1 MTFKKYLTI
10 HGHFYQPPRENPWLE
25 EIEIQD
31 SARPFHDWNER
42 VSNECYEPNT
52 VSRIVD
58 ESNKILDIVNNYQNM
73 SFNIGP
79 TLLSWMEKYAPC
91 SYRRIITADKNSIEL
106 YGGHGCAIAQVYNHI
121 IMPLANTNDK
131 YTQAIWGIRDFQK
144 RFGRAPEGI
153 WLAETAV
160 DAETLEVLID
170 LGIRYTIL
178 SPFQAQCVRKLNPS
192 ESPESQ
198 ENPNAEWHDVSW
210 GSIDPSQPY
219 RYFVEGSNGKK
230 YIDLF
235 FYDGAISK
243 SVAFD
248 FLLTDGEKFARR
260 LLDGYTESRQR
271 TQLINIATDGES
283 YGHHTKF
290 GDMAL
295 SYVLGVK
302 AKDLGFE
309 ITNYGQYLEM
319 YPPEYQADIKPTSS
333 WSCSHGV
340 DRWKDDCG
348 CSTGAAPGWNQKW
361 RKPLRDALDYLR
373 DELIKLCS
381 AEGAKYYTDFWDAR
395 NKYID
400 VILDRS
406 EKSVNKFLKENCI
419 EGFKTKDRT
428 KALKLM
434 EIQRFCMLM
443 YTSCGWFFAEISG
456 IETVQIMKYAARA
469 IQLAGCFSKT
479 NYEEKFLNILSK
491 AKSNI
496 PEYGTGKDIY
506 EKFVKPS
513 VVNIEQIVCHW
524 AISSLYTDLS
534 ELDEIYCYKIKNLSY
549 ETVKNG
555 HADLAF
561 GKIEVTS
568 KITYEKWIMGF
579 AMLQTPDSEFY
590 CSVKECD
597 AKEDFSKAR
606 KYLTK
611 AFMSN
616 VLLETLKGFE
626 EHYSANF
633 YSLKDVLI
641 DKRKTILDNVLKTRL
656 TRVANTYEELYE
668 ELKLPVAH
676 LAGLGM
682 DIPDA
687 FRVSAKFCLVKN
699 LQELLIHIED
709 FRNEEF
715 LAEIKK
721 VKEGADK
728 FFVNLNKSNCGVTLA
743 KKLQSLID
751 ELSQTMDLKVAD
763 KIFAI
768 FDVIDIL
775 QLNVEIKVA
784 QNIYFEKIY
793 SKINILVE
801 HLEKSKAK
809 NKDRQIALTLLEVGK
824 KLNINTDFYRPHI
837 DKASLPIRNG

>member
-42 VSNECYEPNT
+42 VSYECYEPNS

-58 ESNKILDIVNNYQNM
+58 DGNRILDIVNNYQKM

-91 SYRRIITADKNSIEL
+91 SYRRIIAADKNSIEL

-131 YTQAIWGIRDFQK
+131 YTQTIWGIRDFQK
-144 RFGRAPEGI
+144 RFNRMPEGI

-170 LGIRYTIL
+170 LGIKYTIL
-178 SPFQAQCVRKLNPS
+178 SPYQAQCVRKMTATK
-192 ESPESQ
+192 
-198 ENPNAEWHDVSW
+198 ENNNEWHDVSW

-219 RYFVEGSNGKK
+219 RYYIEGSDNKK
-230 YIDLF
+230 FIDLF

-248 FLLTDGEKFARR
+248 FLLTDGKKFAHR
-260 LLDGYTESRQR
+260 LLDGYSEGRQR
-271 TQLINIATDGES
+271 PQLVNIATDGES

-295 SYVLGVK
+295 SYVLGVE
-302 AKDLGFE
+302 AKELGFE
-309 ITNYGQYLEM
+309 ITNYGQFLEM
-319 YPPEYQADIKPTSS
+319 YPPEYEVDIKPTSS

-340 DRWKDDCG
+340 GRWKDDCG

-381 AEGAKYYTDFWDAR
+381 AEGAKYYKDFWNAR

-400 VILDRS
+400 VILDRD
-406 EKSVNKFLKENCI
+406 ENNVNKFLKENCVDDFD
-419 EGFKTKDRT
+419 FKNRT
-428 KALKLM
+428 EALKLM

-469 IQLAGCFSKT
+469 MQLASTFSQVD
-479 NYEEKFLNILSK
+479 YEERFLNILSK

-513 VVNIEQIVCHW
+513 IISIEKIVCHW
-524 AISSLYTDLS
+524 AISSLSTELS
-534 ELDEIYCYKIKNLSY
+534 ELEEIYCYRIKKINH
-549 ETVKNG
+549 EIVKNG
-555 HADLAF
+555 HAELVF
-561 GKIEVTS
+561 GRIEIIS
-568 KITYEKWIMGF
+568 EITYEKWDMGF
-579 AMLQTPDSEFY
+579 VMLKTPDSEFY
-590 CSVKECD
+590 CTVKECTPD
-597 AKEDFSKAR
+597 VD
-606 KYLTK
+606 LTEGRELIINTFK
-611 AFMSN
+611 SN

-626 EHYSANF
+626 THYSAKF
-633 YSLKDVLI
+633 YTLKDVLI
-641 DKRKTILDNVLKTRL
+641 DKRKLILDNVLKSRL
-656 TRVANTYEELYE
+656 TKVANTYEELYE
-668 ELKLPVAH
+668 ELKIPVEH
-676 LAGLGM
+676 LANLGM

-687 FRVSAKFCLVKN
+687 FRVSAKFCLVKR
-699 LQELLIHIED
+699 LEELLINTDD
-709 FRNEEF
+709 FRSETF
-715 LAEIKK
+715 LDEIKK
-721 VKEGADK
+721 IKTGSQK
-728 FFVNLNKSNCGVTLA
+728 FFINLNKSNARIIIA

-751 ELSQTMDLKVAD
+751 TLSQTMDFTVAD
-763 KIFAI
+763 RIFSI
-768 FDVIDIL
+768 FELVEIL
-775 QLNVEIKVA
+775 DLKVEIKVA

-793 SKINILVE
+793 SKINVLIE
-801 HLEKSKAK
+801 HLETSNTKDE
-809 NKDRQIALTLLEVGK
+809 DRQIALMLLEVGK
-824 KLNINTDFYRPHI
+824 KLNINTDFYRPHV
-837 DKASLPIRNG
+837 DKASLPIRNA

>member
-42 VSNECYEPNT
+42 VSNECYEPNS

-58 ESNKILDIVNNYQNM
+58 DKNKILDIVNNYQKM

-91 SYRRIITADKNSIEL
+91 SYRRIIAADKNSVEL
-106 YGGHGCAIAQVYNHI
+106 YNGHGSAIAQVYNHI
-121 IMPLANTNDK
+121 IMPLANKNDK

-144 RFGRAPEGI
+144 RFGRMPEGI

-160 DAETLEVLID
+160 DTETLEVLID
-170 LGIRYTIL
+170 LGIKYTIL
-178 SPFQAQCVRKLNPS
+178 SPYQAQCVRKMD
-192 ESPESQ
+192 EK
-198 ENPNAEWHDVSW
+198 EWHDVSW
-210 GSIDPSQPY
+210 GSIDPSQAY
-219 RYFVEGSNGKK
+219 RYYVEGTDNKK
-230 YIDLF
+230 FINLF

-260 LLDGYTESRQR
+260 LLDGYSEERQR
-271 TQLINIATDGES
+271 HQLVNIATDGES

-302 AKDLGFE
+302 AKVLGFE
-309 ITNYGQYLEM
+309 ITNYGEFLEM
-319 YPPEYQADIKPTSS
+319 YPPEYEVDIKPASA

-340 DRWKDDCG
+340 ERWNDDCG
-348 CSTGAAPGWNQKW
+348 CSTGALPGWNQKW
-361 RKPLRDALDYLR
+361 RKPLREAFDYLR
-373 DELIKLCS
+373 DEFIKLCS
-381 AEGAKYYTDFWDAR
+381 AEGAKYYKDFWAAR

-400 VILDRS
+400 VILDRD
-406 EKSVNKFLKENCI
+406 EKTVNKFLKENCLDNFNQ
-419 EGFKTKDRT
+419 ENKTN
-428 KALKLM
+428 ALKLM

-443 YTSCGWFFAEISG
+443 YTSCGWFFADISG

-469 IQLAGCFSKT
+469 IQLAKAFSDT
-479 NYEEKFLNILSK
+479 DYETKFLEILSK

-496 PEYGTGKDIY
+496 AECGTGKDIY
-506 EKFVKPS
+506 EKFVQPS
-513 VVNIEQIVCHW
+513 VIAIEQIVCHW

-534 ELDEIYCYKIKNLSY
+534 ELEEIYCYRIKKISY

-555 HADLAF
+555 HAEMVL
-561 GKIEVTS
+561 GRIEVTS
-568 KITYEKWIMGF
+568 EITYEKWDMGF
-579 AMLQTPDSEFY
+579 AMLKTPDSEFY
-590 CSVKECD
+590 CSTKECSPD
-597 AKEDFSKAR
+597 DDLSAGREV
-606 KYLTK
+606 LIK

-626 EHYSANF
+626 EHYSAKF

-641 DKRKTILDNVLKTRL
+641 DKRKLILDSVLKSRL
-656 TRVANTYEELYE
+656 TKVANIYDELYE
-668 ELKLPVAH
+668 ELKVPVEH
-676 LAGLGM
+676 LANLGM

-687 FRVSAKFCLVKN
+687 FRVSAKFCLIKQ
-699 LQELLIHIED
+699 LEELLRTVD
-709 FRNEEF
+709 NFRDEKF
-715 LAEIKK
+715 LAEIKEIK
-721 VKEGADK
+721 TNTEK
-728 FFVNLNKSNCGVTLA
+728 FFININKSNSGVIIA

-751 ELSQTMDLKVAD
+751 ELSQTMDFDVAD

-768 FDVIDIL
+768 FELIDIL
-775 QLNVEIKVA
+775 NLNVEIKVA

-793 SKINILVE
+793 SKINILIE
-801 HLEKSKAK
+801 HLENSNTKD
-809 NKDRQIALTLLEVGK
+809 KDRQIALILLEVGK

-837 DKASLPIRNG
+837 DKAALPI

>member
-42 VSNECYEPNT
+42 VSSECYEPNS

-58 ESNKILDIVNNYQNM
+58 DKNRILDIVNNYQNM

-91 SYRRIITADKNSIEL
+91 SYRRIINADKNSIEL

-144 RFGRAPEGI
+144 RFGRMPEGI

-160 DAETLEVLID
+160 DAQTLEVLID

-178 SPFQAQCVRKLNPS
+178 SPFQAQCVRKMDS
-192 ESPESQ
+192 
-198 ENPNAEWHDVSW
+198 ENPNDWHDVSW

-219 RYFVEGSNGKK
+219 RYYVEGSDKK
-230 YIDLF
+230 KFIDLF

-260 LLDGYTESRQR
+260 LLDGYSESRQR
-271 TQLINIATDGES
+271 TQLVNIATDGES

-319 YPPEYQADIKPTSS
+319 YPPEYEVDIKPVSS

-340 DRWKDDCG
+340 ERWKDDCG
-348 CSTGAAPGWNQKW
+348 CNTGAQPGWNQKW

-381 AEGAKYYTDFWDAR
+381 AEGAKYYKDFWDAR

-406 EKSVNKFLKENCI
+406 EESVNKFLKENCI
-419 EGFKTKDRT
+419 SGFKAKDRT

-469 IQLAGCFSKT
+469 IQLAGAFSNAT
-479 NYEEKFLNILSK
+479 FEEKFLNILSK

-496 PEYGTGKDIY
+496 EEYGNGKNIY
-506 EKFVKPS
+506 ERFVKPS
-513 VVNIEQIVCHW
+513 VVCIEQIVCHW
-524 AISSLYTDLS
+524 AISSLYSDLAD
-534 ELDEIYCYKIKNLSY
+534 LDEIYCYKIKKVNY
-549 ETVKNG
+549 KVVKNG
-555 HADLAF
+555 HAELAL
-561 GKIEVTS
+561 GRIEVTS
-568 KITYEKWIMGF
+568 KITLEKWDMGF
-579 AMLQTPDSEFY
+579 ALLKTPDSEFY
-590 CSVKECD
+590 CAAKECKPD
-597 AKEDFSKAR
+597 EDLSEGR
-606 KYLTK
+606 KLIINT
-611 AFMSN
+611 FMSN
-616 VLLETLKGFE
+616 VMLETLKAFE
-626 EHYSANF
+626 EQYSAKF
-633 YSLKDVLI
+633 YRLKDVLI
-641 DKRKTILDNVLKTRL
+641 DKRKTILDNVLKSRL
-656 TRVANTYEELYE
+656 TRVANTYEELFE
-668 ELKLPVAH
+668 ELKVPVAH
-676 LAGLGM
+676 LANLGM

-687 FRVSAKFCLVKN
+687 FRVSAKFCLIKN
-699 LQELLIHIED
+699 LQEILTHIHD

-715 LAEIKK
+715 LAQVKK
-721 VKEGADK
+721 IKEGADK
-728 FFVNLNKSNCGVTLA
+728 FFVNLNKSNSGVILA

-763 KIFAI
+763 EIFAI

-801 HLEKSKAK
+801 HLELSKTK
-809 NKDRQIALTLLEVGK
+809 DEDRQIALTLLEVGK

-837 DKASLPIRNG
+837 DKASLPFRSA

>member
-42 VSNECYEPNT
+42 VSSECYEPNS

-58 ESNKILDIVNNYQNM
+58 DKNRILDIVNNYQNM

-91 SYRRIITADKNSIEL
+91 SYRRIINADKNSIEL

-144 RFGRAPEGI
+144 RFGRMPEGI

-160 DAETLEVLID
+160 DAQTLEVLID

-178 SPFQAQCVRKLNPS
+178 SPFQAQCVRKMDS
-192 ESPESQ
+192 
-198 ENPNAEWHDVSW
+198 ENPNDWHDVSW

-219 RYFVEGSNGKK
+219 RYYVEGSDKK
-230 YIDLF
+230 KFIDLF

-260 LLDGYTESRQR
+260 LLDGYSESRQR
-271 TQLINIATDGES
+271 TQLVNIATDGES

-319 YPPEYQADIKPTSS
+319 YPPEYEVDIKPVSS

-340 DRWKDDCG
+340 ERWKDDCG
-348 CSTGAAPGWNQKW
+348 CNTGAQPGWNQKW

-381 AEGAKYYTDFWDAR
+381 AEGAKYYKDFWDAR

-406 EKSVNKFLKENCI
+406 EESVNKFLKENCI
-419 EGFKTKDRT
+419 SGFKAKDRT

-469 IQLAGCFSKT
+469 IQLAGAFS
-479 NYEEKFLNILSK
+479 NANFEEKFLNILSK

-496 PEYGTGKDIY
+496 EEYGNGKNIY
-506 EKFVKPS
+506 ERFVKPS
-513 VVNIEQIVCHW
+513 VVCIEQIVCHW
-524 AISSLYTDLS
+524 AISSLYSDLAD
-534 ELDEIYCYKIKNLSY
+534 LDEIYCYKIKKVNY
-549 ETVKNG
+549 KVVKNG
-555 HADLAF
+555 HAELAL
-561 GKIEVTS
+561 GRIELTS
-568 KITYEKWIMGF
+568 KITLEKWDMGF
-579 AMLQTPDSEFY
+579 ALLKTPDSEFY
-590 CSVKECD
+590 CAAKECKPD
-597 AKEDFSKAR
+597 EDLSEGR
-606 KYLTK
+606 KLIINT
-611 AFMSN
+611 FMSN
-616 VLLETLKGFE
+616 VMLETLKAFE
-626 EHYSANF
+626 EQYSAKF
-633 YSLKDVLI
+633 YRLKDVLI
-641 DKRKTILDNVLKTRL
+641 DKRKTILDNVLKSRL
-656 TRVANTYEELYE
+656 TRVANTYEELFE
-668 ELKLPVAH
+668 ELKVPVAH
-676 LAGLGM
+676 LANLGM

-687 FRVSAKFCLVKN
+687 FRVSAKFCLIKN
-699 LQELLIHIED
+699 LQEILTHIHD

-715 LAEIKK
+715 LAQVKK
-721 VKEGADK
+721 IKEGADK
-728 FFVNLNKSNCGVTLA
+728 FFVNLNKSNSGVILA

-763 KIFAI
+763 EIFAI

-801 HLEKSKAK
+801 HLELSKTK
-809 NKDRQIALTLLEVGK
+809 DEDRQIALTLLEVGK

-837 DKASLPIRNG
+837 DKASLPFRSA

>member
-42 VSNECYEPNT
+42 VSSECYEPNS

-58 ESNKILDIVNNYQNM
+58 DKNRILDIVNNYQNM

-91 SYRRIITADKNSIEL
+91 SYRRIINADKNSIEL

-144 RFGRAPEGI
+144 RFGRMPEGI

-160 DAETLEVLID
+160 DAQTLEVLID

-178 SPFQAQCVRKLNPS
+178 SPFQAQCVRKMDS
-192 ESPESQ
+192 
-198 ENPNAEWHDVSW
+198 ENPNDWHDVSW

-219 RYFVEGSNGKK
+219 RYYVEGSDKK
-230 YIDLF
+230 KFIDLF

-260 LLDGYTESRQR
+260 LLDGYSESRQR
-271 TQLINIATDGES
+271 TQLVNIATDGES

-319 YPPEYQADIKPTSS
+319 YPPEYEVDIKPVSS

-340 DRWKDDCG
+340 ERWKDDCG
-348 CSTGAAPGWNQKW
+348 CNTGAQPGWNQKW

-381 AEGAKYYTDFWDAR
+381 AEGAKYYKDFWDAR

-406 EKSVNKFLKENCI
+406 EESVNKFLKENCI
-419 EGFKTKDRT
+419 SGFKAKDRT

-469 IQLAGCFSKT
+469 IQLAGAFS
-479 NYEEKFLNILSK
+479 NANFEEKFLNILSK

-496 PEYGTGKDIY
+496 EEYGNGKNIY
-506 EKFVKPS
+506 ERFVKPS
-513 VVNIEQIVCHW
+513 VVCIEQIVCHW
-524 AISSLYTDLS
+524 AISSLYSDLAD
-534 ELDEIYCYKIKNLSY
+534 LDEIYCYKIKKVNY
-549 ETVKNG
+549 KVVKNW
-555 HADLAF
+555 HAELAL
-561 GKIEVTS
+561 GRIEVTS
-568 KITYEKWIMGF
+568 KITLEKWDMGF
-579 AMLQTPDSEFY
+579 ALLKTPDSEFY
-590 CSVKECD
+590 CAAKECKPD
-597 AKEDFSKAR
+597 EDLSEGR
-606 KYLTK
+606 KLIINT
-611 AFMSN
+611 FMSN
-616 VLLETLKGFE
+616 VMLETLKAFE
-626 EHYSANF
+626 EQYSAKF
-633 YSLKDVLI
+633 YRLKDVLI
-641 DKRKTILDNVLKTRL
+641 DKRKTILDNVLKSRL
-656 TRVANTYEELYE
+656 TRVANTYEELFE
-668 ELKLPVAH
+668 ELKVPVAH
-676 LAGLGM
+676 LANLGM

-687 FRVSAKFCLVKN
+687 FRVSAKFCLIKN
-699 LQELLIHIED
+699 LQEILTHIHD

-715 LAEIKK
+715 LAQVKK
-721 VKEGADK
+721 IKEGADK
-728 FFVNLNKSNCGVTLA
+728 FFVNLNKSNSGVILA

-763 KIFAI
+763 EIFAI

-801 HLEKSKAK
+801 HLELSKTK
-809 NKDRQIALTLLEVGK
+809 DEDRQIALTLLEVGK

-837 DKASLPIRNG
+837 DKASLPFRSA

>member
-42 VSNECYEPNT
+42 VSSECYEPNS

-58 ESNKILDIVNNYQNM
+58 DKNRILDIVNNYQNM

-91 SYRRIITADKNSIEL
+91 SYRRIINADKNSIEL

-144 RFGRAPEGI
+144 RFGRMPEGI

-160 DAETLEVLID
+160 DAQTLEVLID

-178 SPFQAQCVRKLNPS
+178 SPFQAQCVRKMDS
-192 ESPESQ
+192 
-198 ENPNAEWHDVSW
+198 ENPNDWHDVSW

-219 RYFVEGSNGKK
+219 RYYVEGSDKK
-230 YIDLF
+230 KFIDLF

-260 LLDGYTESRQR
+260 LLDGYSESRQR
-271 TQLINIATDGES
+271 TQLVNIATDGES

-319 YPPEYQADIKPTSS
+319 YPPEYEVDIKPVSS

-340 DRWKDDCG
+340 ERWKDDCG
-348 CSTGAAPGWNQKW
+348 CNTGAQPGWNQKW

-373 DELIKLCS
+373 DELTKLCS
-381 AEGAKYYTDFWDAR
+381 AEGAKYYKDFWDAR

-406 EKSVNKFLKENCI
+406 EESVNKFLKENCI
-419 EGFKTKDRT
+419 SGFKAKDRT

-469 IQLAGCFSKT
+469 IQLAGAFS
-479 NYEEKFLNILSK
+479 NANFEEKFLNILSK

-496 PEYGTGKDIY
+496 EEYGNGKNIY
-506 EKFVKPS
+506 ERFVKPS
-513 VVNIEQIVCHW
+513 VVCIEQIVCHW
-524 AISSLYTDLS
+524 AISSLYSDLAD
-534 ELDEIYCYKIKNLSY
+534 LDEIYCYKIKKVNY
-549 ETVKNG
+549 KVVKNG
-555 HADLAF
+555 HAELAL
-561 GKIEVTS
+561 GRIEVTS
-568 KITYEKWIMGF
+568 KITLEKWDMGF
-579 AMLQTPDSEFY
+579 ALLKTPDSEFY
-590 CSVKECD
+590 CAAKECKPD
-597 AKEDFSKAR
+597 EDLSEGR
-606 KYLTK
+606 KLIINT
-611 AFMSN
+611 FMSN
-616 VLLETLKGFE
+616 VMLETLKAFE
-626 EHYSANF
+626 EQYSAKF
-633 YSLKDVLI
+633 YRLKDVLI
-641 DKRKTILDNVLKTRL
+641 DKRKTILDNVLKSRL
-656 TRVANTYEELYE
+656 TRVANTYEELFE
-668 ELKLPVAH
+668 ELKVPVAH
-676 LAGLGM
+676 LANLGM

-687 FRVSAKFCLVKN
+687 FRVSAKFCLIKN
-699 LQELLIHIED
+699 LQEILTHIHD

-715 LAEIKK
+715 LAQVKK
-721 VKEGADK
+721 IKEGADK
-728 FFVNLNKSNCGVTLA
+728 FFVNLNKSNSGVILA

-763 KIFAI
+763 EIFAI

-801 HLEKSKAK
+801 HLELSKTK
-809 NKDRQIALTLLEVGK
+809 DEDRQIALTLLEVGK

-837 DKASLPIRNG
+837 DKASLPFRSA

>member
-42 VSNECYEPNT
+42 VSSECYEPNS

-58 ESNKILDIVNNYQNM
+58 DKNRILDIVNNYQNM

-91 SYRRIITADKNSIEL
+91 SYRRIINADKNSIEL

-144 RFGRAPEGI
+144 RFGRMPEGI

-160 DAETLEVLID
+160 DAQTLEVLID

-178 SPFQAQCVRKLNPS
+178 SPFQAQCVRKMDS
-192 ESPESQ
+192 
-198 ENPNAEWHDVSW
+198 ENPNDWHDVSW

-219 RYFVEGSNGKK
+219 RYYVEGSDKK
-230 YIDLF
+230 KFFDLF

-260 LLDGYTESRQR
+260 LLDGYSESRQR
-271 TQLINIATDGES
+271 TQLVNIATDGES

-319 YPPEYQADIKPTSS
+319 YPPEYEVDIKPVSS

-340 DRWKDDCG
+340 ERWKDDCG
-348 CSTGAAPGWNQKW
+348 CNTGAQPGWNQKW

-381 AEGAKYYTDFWDAR
+381 AEGAKYYKDFWDAR

-406 EKSVNKFLKENCI
+406 EESVNKFLKENCI
-419 EGFKTKDRT
+419 SGFKAKDRT

-469 IQLAGCFSKT
+469 IQLAGAFS
-479 NYEEKFLNILSK
+479 NANFEEKFLNILSK

-496 PEYGTGKDIY
+496 EEYGNGKNIY
-506 EKFVKPS
+506 ERFVKPS
-513 VVNIEQIVCHW
+513 VVCIEQIVCHW
-524 AISSLYTDLS
+524 AISSLYSDLAD
-534 ELDEIYCYKIKNLSY
+534 LDEIYCYKIKKVNY
-549 ETVKNG
+549 KVVKNG
-555 HADLAF
+555 HAELAL
-561 GKIEVTS
+561 GRIEVTS
-568 KITYEKWIMGF
+568 KITLEKWDMGF
-579 AMLQTPDSEFY
+579 ALLKTPDSEFY
-590 CSVKECD
+590 CAAKECKPD
-597 AKEDFSKAR
+597 EDLSEGR
-606 KYLTK
+606 KLIINT
-611 AFMSN
+611 FMSN
-616 VLLETLKGFE
+616 VMLETLKAFE
-626 EHYSANF
+626 EQYSAKF
-633 YSLKDVLI
+633 YRLKDVLI
-641 DKRKTILDNVLKTRL
+641 DKRKTILDNVLKSRL
-656 TRVANTYEELYE
+656 TRVANTYEELFE
-668 ELKLPVAH
+668 ELKVPVAH
-676 LAGLGM
+676 LANLGM

-687 FRVSAKFCLVKN
+687 FRVSAKFCLIKN
-699 LQELLIHIED
+699 LQEILTHIHD

-715 LAEIKK
+715 LAQVKK
-721 VKEGADK
+721 IKEGADK
-728 FFVNLNKSNCGVTLA
+728 FFVNLNKSNSGVILA

-763 KIFAI
+763 EIFAI

-801 HLEKSKAK
+801 HLELSKTK
-809 NKDRQIALTLLEVGK
+809 DEDRQIALTLLEVGK

-837 DKASLPIRNG
+837 DKASLPFRSA

>member
-42 VSNECYEPNT
+42 VSSECYEPNS

-58 ESNKILDIVNNYQNM
+58 DKNRILDIVNNYQNM

-91 SYRRIITADKNSIEL
+91 SYRRIINADKNSIEL

-144 RFGRAPEGI
+144 RFGRMPEGI

-160 DAETLEVLID
+160 DAQTLEVLID

-178 SPFQAQCVRKLNPS
+178 SPFQAQCVRKMDS
-192 ESPESQ
+192 
-198 ENPNAEWHDVSW
+198 ENPNDWHDVSW

-219 RYFVEGSNGKK
+219 RYYVEGSDKK
-230 YIDLF
+230 KFIDLF

-260 LLDGYTESRQR
+260 LLDGYSESRQR
-271 TQLINIATDGES
+271 TQLVNIATDGES

-319 YPPEYQADIKPTSS
+319 YPPEYEVDIKPVSS

-340 DRWKDDCG
+340 ERWKDDCG
-348 CSTGAAPGWNQKW
+348 CNTGAQTGWNQKW

-381 AEGAKYYTDFWDAR
+381 AEGAKYYKDFWDAR

-406 EKSVNKFLKENCI
+406 EESVNKFLKENCI
-419 EGFKTKDRT
+419 SGFKAKDRT

-469 IQLAGCFSKT
+469 IQLAGAFS
-479 NYEEKFLNILSK
+479 NANFEEKFLNILSK

-496 PEYGTGKDIY
+496 EEYGNGKNIY
-506 EKFVKPS
+506 ERFVKPS
-513 VVNIEQIVCHW
+513 VVCIEQIVCHW
-524 AISSLYTDLS
+524 AISSLYSDLAD
-534 ELDEIYCYKIKNLSY
+534 LDEIYCYKIKKVNY
-549 ETVKNG
+549 KVVKNG
-555 HADLAF
+555 HAELAL
-561 GKIEVTS
+561 GRIEVTS
-568 KITYEKWIMGF
+568 KITLEKWDMGF
-579 AMLQTPDSEFY
+579 ALLKTPDSEFY
-590 CSVKECD
+590 CAAKECKPD
-597 AKEDFSKAR
+597 EDLSEGR
-606 KYLTK
+606 KLIINT
-611 AFMSN
+611 FMSN
-616 VLLETLKGFE
+616 VMLETLKAFE
-626 EHYSANF
+626 EQYSAKF
-633 YSLKDVLI
+633 YRLKDVLI
-641 DKRKTILDNVLKTRL
+641 DKRKTILDNVLKSRL
-656 TRVANTYEELYE
+656 TRVANTYEELFE
-668 ELKLPVAH
+668 ELKVPVAH
-676 LAGLGM
+676 LANLGM

-687 FRVSAKFCLVKN
+687 FRVSAKFCLIKN
-699 LQELLIHIED
+699 LQEILTHIHD

-715 LAEIKK
+715 LAQVKK
-721 VKEGADK
+721 IKEGADK
-728 FFVNLNKSNCGVTLA
+728 FFVNLNKSNSGVILA

-763 KIFAI
+763 EIFAI

-801 HLEKSKAK
+801 HLELSKTK
-809 NKDRQIALTLLEVGK
+809 DEDRQIALTLLEVGK

-837 DKASLPIRNG
+837 DKASLPFRSA

>member
-42 VSNECYEPNT
+42 VSSECYEPNS

-58 ESNKILDIVNNYQNM
+58 DKNRILDIVNNYQNM

-91 SYRRIITADKNSIEL
+91 SYRRIINADKNSIEL

-144 RFGRAPEGI
+144 RFGRMPEGI

-160 DAETLEVLID
+160 DAQTLEVLID

-178 SPFQAQCVRKLNPS
+178 SPFQAQCVRKMDS
-192 ESPESQ
+192 
-198 ENPNAEWHDVSW
+198 ENPNDWHDVSW

-219 RYFVEGSNGKK
+219 RYYVEGSDKK
-230 YIDLF
+230 KFIDLF

-260 LLDGYTESRQR
+260 QLDGYSESRQR
-271 TQLINIATDGES
+271 TQLVNIATDGES

-319 YPPEYQADIKPTSS
+319 YPPEYEVDIKPVSS

-340 DRWKDDCG
+340 ERWKDDCG
-348 CSTGAAPGWNQKW
+348 CNTGAQPGWNQKW

-381 AEGAKYYTDFWDAR
+381 AEGAKYYKDFWDAR

-406 EKSVNKFLKENCI
+406 EESVNKFLKENCI
-419 EGFKTKDRT
+419 SGFKAKDRT

-469 IQLAGCFSKT
+469 IQLAGAFS
-479 NYEEKFLNILSK
+479 NANFEEKFLNILSK

-496 PEYGTGKDIY
+496 EEYGNGKNIY
-506 EKFVKPS
+506 ERFVKPS
-513 VVNIEQIVCHW
+513 VVCIEQIVCHW
-524 AISSLYTDLS
+524 AISSLYSDLAD
-534 ELDEIYCYKIKNLSY
+534 LDEIYCYKIKKVNY
-549 ETVKNG
+549 KVVKNG
-555 HADLAF
+555 HAELAL
-561 GKIEVTS
+561 GRIEVTS
-568 KITYEKWIMGF
+568 KITLEKWDMGF
-579 AMLQTPDSEFY
+579 ALLKTPDSEFY
-590 CSVKECD
+590 CAAKECKPD
-597 AKEDFSKAR
+597 EDLSEGR
-606 KYLTK
+606 KLIINT
-611 AFMSN
+611 FMSN
-616 VLLETLKGFE
+616 VMLETLKAFE
-626 EHYSANF
+626 EQYSAKF
-633 YSLKDVLI
+633 YRLKDVLI
-641 DKRKTILDNVLKTRL
+641 DKRKTILDNVLKSRL
-656 TRVANTYEELYE
+656 TRVANTYEELFE
-668 ELKLPVAH
+668 ELKVPVAH
-676 LAGLGM
+676 LANLGM

-687 FRVSAKFCLVKN
+687 FRVSAKFCLIKN
-699 LQELLIHIED
+699 LQEILTHIHD

-715 LAEIKK
+715 LAQVKK
-721 VKEGADK
+721 IKEGADK
-728 FFVNLNKSNCGVTLA
+728 FFVNLNKSNSGVILA

-763 KIFAI
+763 EIFAI

-801 HLEKSKAK
+801 HLELSKTK
-809 NKDRQIALTLLEVGK
+809 DEDRQIALTLLEVGK

-837 DKASLPIRNG
+837 DKASLPFRSA

>member
-42 VSNECYEPNT
+42 VSSECYEPNS

-58 ESNKILDIVNNYQNM
+58 SENRILDIVNNYRNM

-91 SYRRIITADKNSIEL
+91 SYRRIINADRESIEL

-170 LGIRYTIL
+170 LGIKYTIL
-178 SPFQAQCVRKLNPS
+178 SPYQAQCVRKMDS
-192 ESPESQ
+192 
-198 ENPNAEWHDVSW
+198 ENPNDWHDVSW
-210 GSIDPSQPY
+210 GSIDPSQAY
-219 RYFVEGSNGKK
+219 RYYVEGTDKQK

-260 LLDGYTESRQR
+260 LMDGYSEDRQR
-271 TQLINIATDGES
+271 TQLVNIATDGES

-295 SYVLGVK
+295 SYVLAVK

-309 ITNYGQYLEM
+309 ITNYGQYLEL
-319 YPPEYQADIKPTSS
+319 YPPEYEADIKPVSS

-340 DRWKDDCG
+340 GRWADDCG
-348 CSTGAAPGWNQKW
+348 CNTGSQPGWNQKW

-406 EKSVNKFLKENCI
+406 EESVNKFLKENCVK
-419 EGFKTKDRT
+419 GFKAKDKV

-469 IQLAGCFSKT
+469 IQLAGSFSKT

-491 AKSNI
+491 AKSNVE
-496 PEYGTGKDIY
+496 EYGNGRNIY

-513 VVNIEQIVCHW
+513 VVCVEQIVCHW
-524 AISSLYTDLS
+524 AISSLYTNLEDLA
-534 ELDEIYCYKIKNLSY
+534 EIYCYKIKKVNY
-549 ETVKNG
+549 KVVKNG
-555 HADLAF
+555 HAELVL
-561 GKIEVTS
+561 GRIEVTS
-568 KITYEKWIMGF
+568 KITFEKWDMGF
-579 AMLQTPDSEFY
+579 ALLKTPDSEFY
-590 CSVKECD
+590 CTVKECAPD
-597 AKEDFSKAR
+597 EDLSEGR
-606 KYLTK
+606 KFIIDK
-611 AFMSN
+611 FMSN
-616 VLLETLKGFE
+616 VMLETLKSFE
-626 EHYSANF
+626 EHYSAKF
-633 YSLKDVLI
+633 YRLKDVLI
-641 DKRKTILDNVLKTRL
+641 DKRKLILDNVLKSRL
-656 TRVANTYEELYE
+656 TRVAKMYEELYE
-668 ELKLPVAH
+668 ELKTPVAH
-676 LAGLGM
+676 LADLGM

-687 FRVSAKFCLVKN
+687 FRVSAKFCLIKN
-699 LQELLIHIED
+699 LQDILFHIED

-715 LAEIKK
+715 LEEIRKIKK
-721 VKEGADK
+721 GADK
-728 FFVNLNKSNCGVTLA
+728 FFVNLNKSNSGVILA

-768 FDVIDIL
+768 FEVIDIL
-775 QLNVEIKVA
+775 QLNMEIKVA

-793 SKINILVE
+793 SKINILIE
-801 HLEKSKAK
+801 HLEHSKTK
-809 NKDRQIALTLLEVGK
+809 DEDRQIALTLLEVGK

-837 DKASLPIRNG
+837 DKASLPVRNG

>member
-42 VSNECYEPNT
+42 VSSECYEPNS

-58 ESNKILDIVNNYQNM
+58 DKNRILDIVNNYQNM

-91 SYRRIITADKNSIEL
+91 SYRRIINADKNSIEL

-144 RFGRAPEGI
+144 RFGRMPEGI

-160 DAETLEVLID
+160 DAQTLEVLID

-178 SPFQAQCVRKLNPS
+178 SPFQAQCVRKMDS
-192 ESPESQ
+192 
-198 ENPNAEWHDVSW
+198 ENPNDWHDVSW

-219 RYFVEGSNGKK
+219 RYYVEGSDKK
-230 YIDLF
+230 KFIDLF

-260 LLDGYTESRQR
+260 LLDGYSESRQR
-271 TQLINIATDGES
+271 TQLVNIATDGES

-319 YPPEYQADIKPTSS
+319 YPPEYEVDIKPVSS

-340 DRWKDDCG
+340 ERWKDDCG
-348 CSTGAAPGWNQKW
+348 CNTGAQPGWNQKW

-381 AEGAKYYTDFWDAR
+381 AEGAKYYKDFWDAR

-406 EKSVNKFLKENCI
+406 EESVNKFLKENCI
-419 EGFKTKDRT
+419 SGFKAKDRT

-469 IQLAGCFSKT
+469 IQLAGAFS
-479 NYEEKFLNILSK
+479 NANFEEKFLNILSK

-496 PEYGTGKDIY
+496 EEYGNGKNIY
-506 EKFVKPS
+506 ERFVKPS
-513 VVNIEQIVCHW
+513 VVCIEQIVCHW
-524 AISSLYTDLS
+524 AISSLYSDLAD
-534 ELDEIYCYKIKNLSY
+534 LDEIYCYKIKKVNY
-549 ETVKNG
+549 KVVKNG
-555 HADLAF
+555 HAELAL
-561 GKIEVTS
+561 GRIEVTS
-568 KITYEKWIMGF
+568 KITLEKWDMGF
-579 AMLQTPDSEFY
+579 ALLKTPDSEFY
-590 CSVKECD
+590 CAAKECKPD
-597 AKEDFSKAR
+597 EDLSEGR
-606 KYLTK
+606 KLIINT
-611 AFMSN
+611 FMSN
-616 VLLETLKGFE
+616 VMLETLKAFE
-626 EHYSANF
+626 EQYSAKF
-633 YSLKDVLI
+633 YRLKDVLI
-641 DKRKTILDNVLKTRL
+641 DKRKTILDNVLKSRL
-656 TRVANTYEELYE
+656 TRVANTYEELFE
-668 ELKLPVAH
+668 ELKVPVAH
-676 LAGLGM
+676 LANLGM

-687 FRVSAKFCLVKN
+687 FRVSAKFCLIKN
-699 LQELLIHIED
+699 LQEILTHIHD

-715 LAEIKK
+715 LAQVKK
-721 VKEGADK
+721 IKEGADK
-728 FFVNLNKSNCGVTLA
+728 FFVNLNKSNSGVILA

-763 KIFAI
+763 EIFAI

-801 HLEKSKAK
+801 HLELSKTK
-809 NKDRQIALTLLEVGK
+809 DEDRQIALTLLEVGK
-824 KLNINTDFYRPHI
+824 KLNINTDLYRPHI
-837 DKASLPIRNG
+837 DKASLPFRSA

>member
-42 VSNECYEPNT
+42 VSSECYEPNS

-58 ESNKILDIVNNYQNM
+58 DKNRILDIVNNYQNM

-91 SYRRIITADKNSIEL
+91 SYRRIINADKNSIEL

-144 RFGRAPEGI
+144 RFGRMPEGI

-160 DAETLEVLID
+160 DAQTLEVLID

-178 SPFQAQCVRKLNPS
+178 SPFQAQCVRKMDS
-192 ESPESQ
+192 
-198 ENPNAEWHDVSW
+198 ENPNDWHDVSW

-219 RYFVEGSNGKK
+219 RYYVEGSDKK
-230 YIDLF
+230 KFIDLF

-260 LLDGYTESRQR
+260 LLDGYSESRQR
-271 TQLINIATDGES
+271 TQLVNIATDGES

-319 YPPEYQADIKPTSS
+319 YPPEYEVDIKPVSS

-340 DRWKDDCG
+340 ERWKDDCG
-348 CSTGAAPGWNQKW
+348 CNTGAQPGWNQKW

-381 AEGAKYYTDFWDAR
+381 AEGAKYYKDFWDAR

-406 EKSVNKFLKENCI
+406 EESVNKFLKENCI
-419 EGFKTKDRT
+419 SGFKAKDRT

-469 IQLAGCFSKT
+469 IQLAGAFS
-479 NYEEKFLNILSK
+479 NANFEEKFLNILSK

-496 PEYGTGKDIY
+496 EEYGNGKNIY
-506 EKFVKPS
+506 ERFVKPS
-513 VVNIEQIVCHW
+513 VVCIEQIVCHW
-524 AISSLYTDLS
+524 AISSLYSDLAD
-534 ELDEIYCYKIKNLSY
+534 LDEIYCYKIKKVNY
-549 ETVKNG
+549 KVVKNG
-555 HADLAF
+555 HAELAL
-561 GKIEVTS
+561 GRIEVTS
-568 KITYEKWIMGF
+568 KITLEKWDMGF
-579 AMLQTPDSEFY
+579 ALLKTPDSEFY
-590 CSVKECD
+590 CAAKECKPD
-597 AKEDFSKAR
+597 EDLSEGR
-606 KYLTK
+606 KLIINT
-611 AFMSN
+611 FMSN
-616 VLLETLKGFE
+616 VMLETLKAFE
-626 EHYSANF
+626 EQYSAKF
-633 YSLKDVLI
+633 YRLKDVLI
-641 DKRKTILDNVLKTRL
+641 DKRKTMLDNVLKSRL
-656 TRVANTYEELYE
+656 TRVANTYEELFE
-668 ELKLPVAH
+668 ELKVPVAH
-676 LAGLGM
+676 LANLGM

-687 FRVSAKFCLVKN
+687 FRVSAKFCLIKN
-699 LQELLIHIED
+699 LQEILTHIHD

-715 LAEIKK
+715 LAQVKK
-721 VKEGADK
+721 IKEGADK
-728 FFVNLNKSNCGVTLA
+728 FFVNLNKSNSGVILA

-763 KIFAI
+763 EIFAI

-801 HLEKSKAK
+801 HLELSKTK
-809 NKDRQIALTLLEVGK
+809 DEDRQIALTLLEVGK

-837 DKASLPIRNG
+837 DKASLPFRSA

>member
-42 VSNECYEPNT
+42 VSSECYEPNS

-58 ESNKILDIVNNYQNM
+58 DKNRILDIVNNYQNM

-91 SYRRIITADKNSIEL
+91 SYRRIINADKNSIEL

-144 RFGRAPEGI
+144 RFGRMPEGI

-160 DAETLEVLID
+160 DAQTLEVLID

-178 SPFQAQCVRKLNPS
+178 SPFQAQCVRKMDS
-192 ESPESQ
+192 
-198 ENPNAEWHDVSW
+198 ENPNDWHDVSW

-219 RYFVEGSNGKK
+219 RYYVEGSDKK
-230 YIDLF
+230 KFIDLF

-260 LLDGYTESRQR
+260 LLDGYSESRQR
-271 TQLINIATDGES
+271 TQLVNIATDGES

-319 YPPEYQADIKPTSS
+319 YPPEYEVDIKPVSS

-340 DRWKDDCG
+340 ERWKDDCG
-348 CSTGAAPGWNQKW
+348 CNTGAQPGWNQKC

-381 AEGAKYYTDFWDAR
+381 AEGAKYYKDFWDAR

-406 EKSVNKFLKENCI
+406 EESVNKFLKENCI
-419 EGFKTKDRT
+419 SGFKAKDRT

-469 IQLAGCFSKT
+469 IQLAGAFS
-479 NYEEKFLNILSK
+479 NANFEEKFLNILSK

-496 PEYGTGKDIY
+496 EEYGNGKNIY
-506 EKFVKPS
+506 ERFVKPS
-513 VVNIEQIVCHW
+513 VVCIEQIVCHW
-524 AISSLYTDLS
+524 AISSLYSDLAD
-534 ELDEIYCYKIKNLSY
+534 LDEIYCYKIKKVNY
-549 ETVKNG
+549 KVVKNG
-555 HADLAF
+555 HAELAL
-561 GKIEVTS
+561 GRIEVTS
-568 KITYEKWIMGF
+568 KITLEKWDMGF
-579 AMLQTPDSEFY
+579 ALLKTPDSEFY
-590 CSVKECD
+590 CAAKECKPD
-597 AKEDFSKAR
+597 EDLSEGR
-606 KYLTK
+606 KLIINT
-611 AFMSN
+611 FMSN
-616 VLLETLKGFE
+616 VMLETLKAFE
-626 EHYSANF
+626 EQYSAKF
-633 YSLKDVLI
+633 YRLKDVLI
-641 DKRKTILDNVLKTRL
+641 DKRKTILDNVLKSRL
-656 TRVANTYEELYE
+656 TRVANTYEELFE
-668 ELKLPVAH
+668 ELKVPVAH
-676 LAGLGM
+676 LANLGM

-687 FRVSAKFCLVKN
+687 FRVSAKFCLIKN
-699 LQELLIHIED
+699 LQEILTHIHD

-715 LAEIKK
+715 LAQVKK
-721 VKEGADK
+721 IKEGADK
-728 FFVNLNKSNCGVTLA
+728 FFVNLNKSNSGVILA

-763 KIFAI
+763 EIFAI

-801 HLEKSKAK
+801 HLELSKTK
-809 NKDRQIALTLLEVGK
+809 DEDRQIALTLLEVGK

-837 DKASLPIRNG
+837 DKASLPFRSA

>member
-1 MTFKKYLTI
+1 MAFKKYLTI

-42 VSNECYEPNT
+42 VSSECYEPNSA
-52 VSRIVD
+52 SRIVD
-58 ESNKILDIVNNYQNM
+58 ENNKILDIINNYENM
-73 SFNIGP
+73 SFNVGP

-91 SYRRIITADKNSIEL
+91 SYKRILDADKNSMEL

-131 YTQAIWGIRDFQK
+131 YTQTIWGIRDFQK

-170 LGIRYTIL
+170 LGIKYTIL
-178 SPFQAQCVRKLNPS
+178 SPYQAQCVRKMNS
-192 ESPESQ
+192 
-198 ENPNAEWHDVSW
+198 ENPNDWHDVSW
-210 GSIDPSQPY
+210 GSIDPSQAY
-219 RYFVEGSNGKK
+219 RYYVEGTDKK
-230 YIDLF
+230 KFIDLF

-260 LLDGYTESRQR
+260 LLDGYSETRQR
-271 TQLINIATDGES
+271 AQLVNIATDGES

-302 AKDLGFE
+302 AKDLGFK
-309 ITNYGQYLEM
+309 ITNYGQYLEL
-319 YPPEYQADIKPTSS
+319 YPPEFEADIKPVSS

-340 DRWKDDCG
+340 DRWKEDCG
-348 CSTGAAPGWNQKW
+348 CNTGAQQGWNQKW
-361 RKPLRDALDYLR
+361 RKPLREALDYLR

-400 VILDRS
+400 VVLDRS

-419 EGFKTKDRT
+419 KGFKAKDKI

-456 IETVQIMKYAARA
+456 IETVQILKYAARA
-469 IQLAGCFSKT
+469 VQLAGAFSKT
-479 NYEEKFLNILSK
+479 NYEGKFLSILSK

-496 PEYGTGKDIY
+496 VEYGTGKDIY

-513 VVNIEQIVCHW
+513 VVSIEQIVCHW

-534 ELDEIYCYKIKNLSY
+534 DLAEIYCYKIKKVNY
-549 ETVKNG
+549 KAVKNK
-555 HADLAF
+555 HAELVL
-561 GKIEVTS
+561 GRIEVTS
-568 KITYEKWIMGF
+568 EITFEKWDMGF
-579 AMLQTPDSEFY
+579 ALLKTPDSEFY
-590 CSVKECD
+590 CTAKECAPD
-597 AKEDFSKAR
+597 ED
-606 KYLTK
+606 LTEGGK
-611 AFMSN
+611 IIIDKFMSN
-616 VLLETLKGFE
+616 AMLETLKSFE
-626 EHYSANF
+626 ECYCGKF
-633 YSLKDVLI
+633 YKLKDVLI
-641 DKRKTILDNVLKTRL
+641 DKRKLILDNVLKTRL
-656 TRVANTYEELYE
+656 TKVAKIHEELYE
-668 ELKLPVAH
+668 ELKIPVAQ
-676 LAGLGM
+676 LANLGM

-687 FRVSAKFCLVKN
+687 FRVSAKFCLIKS
-699 LQELLIHIED
+699 LQDVLTHIED
-709 FRNEEF
+709 FRDEEF
-715 LAEIKK
+715 LEEIRKI
-721 VKEGADK
+721 KENADK
-728 FFVNLNKSNCGVTLA
+728 FFINLNKSNSGLILA

-751 ELSQTMDLKVAD
+751 ELSQTMDIKVAD
-763 KIFAI
+763 KIFAV
-768 FDVIDIL
+768 FEVIDIL

-793 SKINILVE
+793 SKINIMIE
-801 HLEKSKAK
+801 HLELSKRK
-809 NKDRQIALTLLEVGK
+809 NDDRQIALTLLEVGK
-824 KLNINTDFYRPHI
+824 KLNINTDFYRPYI

>member
-42 VSNECYEPNT
+42 VSSECYEPNS

-58 ESNKILDIVNNYQNM
+58 DKNRILDIVNNYQNM

-91 SYRRIITADKNSIEL
+91 SYRRIINADKNSIEL

-144 RFGRAPEGI
+144 RFGRMPEGI

-160 DAETLEVLID
+160 DAQTLEVLID

-178 SPFQAQCVRKLNPS
+178 SPFQAQCVRKMDS
-192 ESPESQ
+192 
-198 ENPNAEWHDVSW
+198 ENPNDWHDVSW

-219 RYFVEGSNGKK
+219 RYYVEGSDKK
-230 YIDLF
+230 KFIDLF

-260 LLDGYTESRQR
+260 LLDGYSESRQR
-271 TQLINIATDGES
+271 TQLVNIATDGES

-319 YPPEYQADIKPTSS
+319 YPPEYEVDIKPVSS

-340 DRWKDDCG
+340 ERWKDDCG
-348 CSTGAAPGWNQKW
+348 CNTGAQPGWNQKW

-381 AEGAKYYTDFWDAR
+381 AEGAKYYKDFWDAR

-406 EKSVNKFLKENCI
+406 EESVNKFLKENCI
-419 EGFKTKDRT
+419 SGFKAKDRT

-469 IQLAGCFSKT
+469 IQLAGAFS
-479 NYEEKFLNILSK
+479 NANFEEKFLNILSK

-496 PEYGTGKDIY
+496 EEYGNGKNIY
-506 EKFVKPS
+506 ERFVKPS
-513 VVNIEQIVCHW
+513 VVCIEQIVCHW
-524 AISSLYTDLS
+524 AISSLYSDLAD
-534 ELDEIYCYKIKNLSY
+534 LDEIYCYKIKKVNY
-549 ETVKNG
+549 KVVKNG
-555 HADLAF
+555 HAELAL
-561 GKIEVTS
+561 GRIEVTS
-568 KITYEKWIMGF
+568 KITLEKWDMGF
-579 AMLQTPDSEFY
+579 ALLKTPDSEFY
-590 CSVKECD
+590 CAAKECKPD
-597 AKEDFSKAR
+597 EDLSEGR
-606 KYLTK
+606 KLIINT
-611 AFMSN
+611 FMSN
-616 VLLETLKGFE
+616 VMLETLKAFE
-626 EHYSANF
+626 EQYSAKF
-633 YSLKDVLI
+633 YRLKDVLI
-641 DKRKTILDNVLKTRL
+641 DKRKTILDNVLKSRL
-656 TRVANTYEELYE
+656 TRVANTYEELFE
-668 ELKLPVAH
+668 ELKVPVAH
-676 LAGLGM
+676 LANLGM

-687 FRVSAKFCLVKN
+687 FRVSAKFCLIKN
-699 LQELLIHIED
+699 LQEILTHIHD

-715 LAEIKK
+715 LAQVKK
-721 VKEGADK
+721 IEEGADK
-728 FFVNLNKSNCGVTLA
+728 FFVNLNKSNSGVILA

-763 KIFAI
+763 EIFAI

-801 HLEKSKAK
+801 HLELSKTK
-809 NKDRQIALTLLEVGK
+809 DEDRQIALTLLEVGK

-837 DKASLPIRNG
+837 DKASLPFRSA

>member
-10 HGHFYQPPRENPWLE
+10 HGHFYQPPRENPWPE

-42 VSNECYEPNT
+42 VSSECYEPNS

-58 ESNKILDIVNNYQNM
+58 DKNRILDIVNNYQNM

-91 SYRRIITADKNSIEL
+91 SYRRIINADKNSIEL

-144 RFGRAPEGI
+144 RFGRMPEGI

-160 DAETLEVLID
+160 DAQTLEVLID

-178 SPFQAQCVRKLNPS
+178 SPFQAQCVRKMDS
-192 ESPESQ
+192 
-198 ENPNAEWHDVSW
+198 ENPNDWHDVSW

-219 RYFVEGSNGKK
+219 RYYVEGSDKK
-230 YIDLF
+230 KFIDLF

-260 LLDGYTESRQR
+260 LLDGYSESRQR
-271 TQLINIATDGES
+271 TQLVNIATDGES

-319 YPPEYQADIKPTSS
+319 YPPEYEVDIKPVSS

-340 DRWKDDCG
+340 ERWKDDCG
-348 CSTGAAPGWNQKW
+348 CNTGAQPGWNQKW

-381 AEGAKYYTDFWDAR
+381 AEGAKYYKDFWDAR

-406 EKSVNKFLKENCI
+406 EESVNKFLKENCI
-419 EGFKTKDRT
+419 SGFKAKDRT

-469 IQLAGCFSKT
+469 IQLAGAFS
-479 NYEEKFLNILSK
+479 NANFEEKFLNILSK

-496 PEYGTGKDIY
+496 EEYGNGKNIY
-506 EKFVKPS
+506 ERFVKPS
-513 VVNIEQIVCHW
+513 VVCIEQIVCHW
-524 AISSLYTDLS
+524 AISSLYSDLAD
-534 ELDEIYCYKIKNLSY
+534 LDEIYCYKIKKVNY
-549 ETVKNG
+549 KVVKNG
-555 HADLAF
+555 HAELAL
-561 GKIEVTS
+561 GRIEVTS
-568 KITYEKWIMGF
+568 KITLEKWDMGF
-579 AMLQTPDSEFY
+579 ALLKTPDSEFY
-590 CSVKECD
+590 CAAKECKPD
-597 AKEDFSKAR
+597 EDLSEGR
-606 KYLTK
+606 KLIINT
-611 AFMSN
+611 FMSN
-616 VLLETLKGFE
+616 VMLETLKAFE
-626 EHYSANF
+626 EQYSAKF
-633 YSLKDVLI
+633 YRLKDVLI
-641 DKRKTILDNVLKTRL
+641 DKRKTILDNVLKSRL
-656 TRVANTYEELYE
+656 TRVANTYEELFE
-668 ELKLPVAH
+668 ELKVPVAH
-676 LAGLGM
+676 LANLGM

-687 FRVSAKFCLVKN
+687 FRVSAKFCLIKN
-699 LQELLIHIED
+699 LQEILTHIHD

-715 LAEIKK
+715 LAQVKK
-721 VKEGADK
+721 IKEGADK
-728 FFVNLNKSNCGVTLA
+728 FFVNLNKSNSGVILA

-763 KIFAI
+763 EIFAI

-801 HLEKSKAK
+801 HLELSKTK
-809 NKDRQIALTLLEVGK
+809 DEDRQIALTLLEVGK

-837 DKASLPIRNG
+837 DKASLPFRSA

>member
-42 VSNECYEPNT
+42 VSSECYEPNS

-58 ESNKILDIVNNYQNM
+58 SENRILDIVNNYRNM

-91 SYRRIITADKNSIEL
+91 SYRRIINADRESIEL

-170 LGIRYTIL
+170 LGIKYTIL
-178 SPFQAQCVRKLNPS
+178 SPYQAQCVRKMDS
-192 ESPESQ
+192 
-198 ENPNAEWHDVSW
+198 ENPNDWHDVSW
-210 GSIDPSQPY
+210 GSIDPSQAY
-219 RYFVEGSNGKK
+219 RYYVEGTDKQK

-260 LLDGYTESRQR
+260 LMDGYSEDRQR
-271 TQLINIATDGES
+271 TQLVNIATDGES

-295 SYVLGVK
+295 SYVLAVK

-309 ITNYGQYLEM
+309 ITNYGQYLEL
-319 YPPEYQADIKPTSS
+319 YPPEYEADIKPVSS

-340 DRWKDDCG
+340 GRWADDCG
-348 CSTGAAPGWNQKW
+348 CNTGSQPGWNQKW

-406 EKSVNKFLKENCI
+406 EESVNKFLKENCVK
-419 EGFKTKDRT
+419 GFKAKDKV

-443 YTSCGWFFAEISG
+443 YTSCGWFFSEISG
-456 IETVQIMKYAARA
+456 IETVQIMKYAARVM
-469 IQLAGCFSKT
+469 QLAKNFVKKD
-479 NYEEKFLNILSK
+479 YEQKFLEILAE
-491 AKSNI
+491 AKSNL
-496 PEYGTGKDIY
+496 PEFGSGKDVY
-506 EKFVKPS
+506 ERFVKPS
-513 VVNIEQIVCHW
+513 VVTAKQIVSLW
-524 AISSLYTDLS
+524 AISSLYT
-534 ELDEIYCYKIKNLSY
+534 EIEDEESVYCYKIKKQSY
-549 ETVKNG
+549 KRVVKGNSQLVIG
-555 HADLAF
+555 H
-561 GKIEVTS
+561 IEVTS
-568 KITYEKWIMGF
+568 KVTLEKSNMVFALLQFSGGDFHCAIKEYSDNFMETRKELIRTYLVSPLTEIIRTIDNYFGTEYFTLKDIF
-579 AMLQTPDSEFY
+579 IE
-590 CSVKECD
+590 ER
-597 AKEDFSKAR
+597 R
-606 KYLTK
+606 KI
-611 AFMSN
+611 
-616 VLLETLKGFE
+616 LETMLKGKLQ
-626 EHYSANF
+626 NF
-633 YSLKDVLI
+633 
-641 DKRKTILDNVLKTRL
+641 
-656 TRVANTYEELYE
+656 ANTYESMYNEGKGSIYQMQTLGLEIPREFKISAQYVLTKQFNELF
-668 ELKLPVAH
+668 
-676 LAGLGM
+676 AGKG
-682 DIPDA
+682 
-687 FRVSAKFCLVKN
+687 
-699 LQELLIHIED
+699 
-709 FRNEEF
+709 
-715 LAEIKK
+715 
-721 VKEGADK
+721 
-728 FFVNLNKSNCGVTLA
+728 FFNS
-743 KKLQSLID
+743 
-751 ELSQTMDLKVAD
+751 
-763 KIFAI
+763 
-768 FDVIDIL
+768 DIL
-775 QLNVEIKVA
+775 QQASDILFEAKRIGIEIDKAPTAKVFSKKIA
-784 QNIYFEKIY
+784 QNISRLAYALDIQQVDATLEILDCIGKLELKIDIAEAQNYFFTKVIT
-793 SKINILVE
+793 NIEELIQSMTCAADRELVTM
-801 HLEKSKAK
+801 LF
-809 NKDRQIALTLLEVGK
+809 QIGED
-824 KLNINTDFYRPHI
+824 LNINMDYYKQQFNR
-837 DKASLPIRNG
+837 ALVRCN

>member
-42 VSNECYEPNT
+42 VSYECYEPNS

-58 ESNKILDIVNNYQNM
+58 DKNKILDIVNNYQKM

-91 SYRRIITADKNSIEL
+91 SYRRIINADKNSIEL

-144 RFGRAPEGI
+144 RFGRSPEGI

-178 SPFQAQCVRKLNPS
+178 SPYQAQCVRKI
-192 ESPESQ
+192 
-198 ENPNAEWHDVSW
+198 NADKNEEWHDVSW
-210 GSIDPSQPY
+210 GSIDPSQAY
-219 RYFVEGSNGKK
+219 RYYVEGTDNKK

-271 TQLINIATDGES
+271 PQLVNIATDGES

-319 YPPEYQADIKPTSS
+319 YPPEYEVDIKPVSS

-340 DRWKDDCG
+340 ERWKDDCG
-348 CSTGAAPGWNQKW
+348 CNTGAAPGWNQKW

-381 AEGAKYYTDFWDAR
+381 AEGAKYYNDFWDAR

-400 VILDRS
+400 VILDRNDDTI
-406 EKSVNKFLKENCI
+406 NKFLKENCI
-419 EGFKTKDRT
+419 SGIKAKD
-428 KALKLM
+428 KVNALKLM

-469 IQLAGCFSKT
+469 IQLAADFSKT
-479 NYEEKFLNILSK
+479 NYEEKFLNILAK

-496 PEYGTGKDIY
+496 PEYENGKKIY

-513 VVNIEQIVCHW
+513 VVRIEQIVCHW
-524 AISSLYTDLS
+524 AISSLYTNLEDLN
-534 ELDEIYCYKIKNLSY
+534 EIYCYKIKKLNY

-555 HADLAF
+555 HAELVF
-561 GKIEVTS
+561 GKIEITS
-568 KITYEKWIMGF
+568 KITLEKWITGF
-579 AMLQTPDSEFY
+579 AMLKTPESEFY

-597 AKEDFSKAR
+597 PKEDFSKGR
-606 KYLTK
+606 EVLKK

-626 EHYSANF
+626 KHYSANF
-633 YSLKDVLI
+633 YSLKDVLL
-641 DKRKTILDNVLKTRL
+641 DKRKTILDSVLKSRL

-668 ELKLPVAH
+668 ELKTPVEH
-676 LAGLGM
+676 LAKLGM

-687 FRVSAKFCLVKN
+687 FRVSAKFCLIKR
-699 LQELLIHIED
+699 LEELLTNIHD

-715 LAEIKK
+715 LNEIKTIK
-721 VKEGADK
+721 DNTEK
-728 FFVNLNKSNCGVTLA
+728 FFINLNKSNSGVIIA

-751 ELSQTMDLKVAD
+751 ELSQSMDFKTAD
-763 KIFAI
+763 EIFAI
-768 FDVIDIL
+768 FELIEIL
-775 QLNVEIKVA
+775 GLNVEIKVA

-793 SKINILVE
+793 RKINVLIE
-801 HLEKSKAK
+801 HLENSKSKD
-809 NKDRQIALTLLEVGK
+809 KDRQIALMLLEVGK

>member
-1 MTFKKYLTI
+1 MDDKN
-10 HGHFYQPPRENPWLE
+10 R
-25 EIEIQD
+25 
-31 SARPFHDWNER
+31 
-42 VSNECYEPNT
+42 
-52 VSRIVD
+52 
-58 ESNKILDIVNNYQNM
+58 ILDIVNNYQNM

-91 SYRRIITADKNSIEL
+91 SYRRIINADKNSIEL

-144 RFGRAPEGI
+144 RFGRMPEGI

-160 DAETLEVLID
+160 DAQTLEVLID

-178 SPFQAQCVRKLNPS
+178 SPFQAQCVRKMDS
-192 ESPESQ
+192 
-198 ENPNAEWHDVSW
+198 ENPNDWHDVSW

-219 RYFVEGSNGKK
+219 RYYVEGSDKK
-230 YIDLF
+230 KFIDLF

-260 LLDGYTESRQR
+260 LLDGYSESRQR
-271 TQLINIATDGES
+271 TQLVNIATDGES

-319 YPPEYQADIKPTSS
+319 YPPEYEVDIKPVSS

-340 DRWKDDCG
+340 ERWKDDCG
-348 CSTGAAPGWNQKW
+348 CNTGAQPGWNQKW

-381 AEGAKYYTDFWDAR
+381 AEGAKYYKDFWDAR

-406 EKSVNKFLKENCI
+406 EESVNKFLKENCI
-419 EGFKTKDRT
+419 SGFKAKDRT

-469 IQLAGCFSKT
+469 IQLAGAFS
-479 NYEEKFLNILSK
+479 NANFEEKFLNILSK

-496 PEYGTGKDIY
+496 EEYGNGKNIY
-506 EKFVKPS
+506 ERFVKPS
-513 VVNIEQIVCHW
+513 VVCIEQIVCHW
-524 AISSLYTDLS
+524 AISSLYSDLAD
-534 ELDEIYCYKIKNLSY
+534 LDEIYCYKIKKVNY
-549 ETVKNG
+549 KVVKNG
-555 HADLAF
+555 HAELAL
-561 GKIEVTS
+561 GRIEVTS
-568 KITYEKWIMGF
+568 KITLEKWDMGF
-579 AMLQTPDSEFY
+579 ALLKTPDSEFY
-590 CSVKECD
+590 CAAKECKPD
-597 AKEDFSKAR
+597 EDLSEGR
-606 KYLTK
+606 KLIINT
-611 AFMSN
+611 FMSN
-616 VLLETLKGFE
+616 VMLETLKAFE
-626 EHYSANF
+626 EQYSAKF
-633 YSLKDVLI
+633 YRLKDVLI
-641 DKRKTILDNVLKTRL
+641 DKRKTILDNVLKSRL
-656 TRVANTYEELYE
+656 TRVANTYEELFE
-668 ELKLPVAH
+668 ELKVPVAH
-676 LAGLGM
+676 LANLGM

-687 FRVSAKFCLVKN
+687 FRVSAKFCLIKN
-699 LQELLIHIED
+699 LQEILTHIHD

-715 LAEIKK
+715 LAQVKK
-721 VKEGADK
+721 IKEGADK
-728 FFVNLNKSNCGVTLA
+728 FFVNLNKSNSGVILA

-763 KIFAI
+763 EIFAI

-801 HLEKSKAK
+801 HLELSKTK
-809 NKDRQIALTLLEVGK
+809 DEDRQIALTLLEVGK

-837 DKASLPIRNG
+837 DKASLPFRSA

>member
-42 VSNECYEPNT
+42 VSSECYEPNS

-58 ESNKILDIVNNYQNM
+58 DKNRILDIVNNYQNM

-91 SYRRIITADKNSIEL
+91 SYRRIINADKNSIEL

-144 RFGRAPEGI
+144 RFGRMPEGI

-160 DAETLEVLID
+160 DAQTLEVLID

-178 SPFQAQCVRKLNPS
+178 SPFQAQCVRKMDS
-192 ESPESQ
+192 
-198 ENPNAEWHDVSW
+198 ENPNDWHDVSW

-219 RYFVEGSNGKK
+219 RYYVEGSDKK
-230 YIDLF
+230 KFIDLF

-260 LLDGYTESRQR
+260 LLDGYSESRQR
-271 TQLINIATDGES
+271 TQLVNIATDGES

-319 YPPEYQADIKPTSS
+319 YPPEYEVDIKPVSS

-340 DRWKDDCG
+340 ERWKDDCG
-348 CSTGAAPGWNQKW
+348 CNTGAQPGWNQKW

-381 AEGAKYYTDFWDAR
+381 AEGAKYYKDFWDAR

-406 EKSVNKFLKENCI
+406 EESVNKFLKENCI
-419 EGFKTKDRT
+419 SGFKAKDRT

-469 IQLAGCFSKT
+469 IQLAGAFS
-479 NYEEKFLNILSK
+479 NANFEEKFLNILSK

-496 PEYGTGKDIY
+496 EEYGNGKNIY
-506 EKFVKPS
+506 ERFVKPS
-513 VVNIEQIVCHW
+513 VVCIEQIVCHW
-524 AISSLYTDLS
+524 AISSLYSDLAD
-534 ELDEIYCYKIKNLSY
+534 LDEIYCYKIKKVNY
-549 ETVKNG
+549 KVVKNG
-555 HADLAF
+555 HAELAL
-561 GKIEVTS
+561 GRIEVTS
-568 KITYEKWIMGF
+568 KITLEKWDMGF
-579 AMLQTPDSEFY
+579 ALLKTPDSEFY
-590 CSVKECD
+590 CAAKECKPD
-597 AKEDFSKAR
+597 EDLSEGR
-606 KYLTK
+606 KLIINT
-611 AFMSN
+611 FMSN
-616 VLLETLKGFE
+616 VMLETLKAFE
-626 EHYSANF
+626 EQYSAKF
-633 YSLKDVLI
+633 YRLKDVLI
-641 DKRKTILDNVLKTRL
+641 DKRKTILDNVLKSRL
-656 TRVANTYEELYE
+656 TRVANTYEELFE
-668 ELKLPVAH
+668 ELKVPVAH
-676 LAGLGM
+676 LANLGM

-687 FRVSAKFCLVKN
+687 FRVSAKFCLIKN
-699 LQELLIHIED
+699 LQEILTHIHD

-715 LAEIKK
+715 LAQVKK
-721 VKEGADK
+721 IKEGADK
-728 FFVNLNKSNCGVTLA
+728 FFVNLNKSNSGVILA

-763 KIFAI
+763 EIFAI

-801 HLEKSKAK
+801 HLELSKTK
-809 NKDRQIALTLLEVGK
+809 DEDRQIALTLLEVGK

-837 DKASLPIRNG
+837 DKASRPFRSA

>member
-42 VSNECYEPNT
+42 VSSECYEPNS

-58 ESNKILDIVNNYQNM
+58 DKNRILDIVNNYQNM

-91 SYRRIITADKNSIEL
+91 SYRRIINADKNSIEL

-144 RFGRAPEGI
+144 RFGRMPEGI

-160 DAETLEVLID
+160 DAQTLEVLID

-178 SPFQAQCVRKLNPS
+178 SPFQAQCVRKMDS
-192 ESPESQ
+192 
-198 ENPNAEWHDVSW
+198 ENPNDWHDVSW

-219 RYFVEGSNGKK
+219 RYYVEGSDKK
-230 YIDLF
+230 KFIDLF

-260 LLDGYTESRQR
+260 LLDGYSESRQR
-271 TQLINIATDGES
+271 TQLVNIATDGES

-319 YPPEYQADIKPTSS
+319 YPPEYEVDIKPVSS

-340 DRWKDDCG
+340 ERWKDDCG
-348 CSTGAAPGWNQKW
+348 CNTGAQPGWNQKW

-381 AEGAKYYTDFWDAR
+381 AEGAKYYKDFWDAR

-406 EKSVNKFLKENCI
+406 EESVNKFLKENCI
-419 EGFKTKDRT
+419 SGFKAKDRT

-443 YTSCGWFFAEISG
+443 YTSCGWFFSEISG

-469 IQLAGCFSKT
+469 IQLAGAFS
-479 NYEEKFLNILSK
+479 NANFEEKFLNILSK

-496 PEYGTGKDIY
+496 EEYGNGKNIY
-506 EKFVKPS
+506 ERFVKPS
-513 VVNIEQIVCHW
+513 VVCIEQIVCHW
-524 AISSLYTDLS
+524 AISSLYSDLAD
-534 ELDEIYCYKIKNLSY
+534 LDEIYCYKIKKVNY
-549 ETVKNG
+549 KVVKNG
-555 HADLAF
+555 HAELAL
-561 GKIEVTS
+561 GRIEVTS
-568 KITYEKWIMGF
+568 KITLEKWDMGF
-579 AMLQTPDSEFY
+579 ALLKTPDSEFY
-590 CSVKECD
+590 CAAKECKPD
-597 AKEDFSKAR
+597 EDLSEGR
-606 KYLTK
+606 KLIINT
-611 AFMSN
+611 FMSN
-616 VLLETLKGFE
+616 VMLETLKAFE
-626 EHYSANF
+626 EQYSAKF
-633 YSLKDVLI
+633 YRLKDVLI
-641 DKRKTILDNVLKTRL
+641 DKRKTILDNVLKSRL
-656 TRVANTYEELYE
+656 TRVANTYEELFE
-668 ELKLPVAH
+668 ELKVPVAH
-676 LAGLGM
+676 LANLGM

-687 FRVSAKFCLVKN
+687 FRVSAKFCLIKN
-699 LQELLIHIED
+699 LQEILTHIHD

-715 LAEIKK
+715 LAQVKK
-721 VKEGADK
+721 IKEGADK
-728 FFVNLNKSNCGVTLA
+728 FFVNLNKSNSGVILA

-763 KIFAI
+763 EIFAI

-801 HLEKSKAK
+801 HLELSKTK
-809 NKDRQIALTLLEVGK
+809 DEDRQIALTLLEVGK

-837 DKASLPIRNG
+837 DKASLPFRSA

>member
-42 VSNECYEPNT
+42 VSSECYEPNS

-58 ESNKILDIVNNYQNM
+58 DKNRILDIVNNYQNM

-91 SYRRIITADKNSIEL
+91 SYRRIINADKNSIEL

-144 RFGRAPEGI
+144 RFGRMPEGI

-160 DAETLEVLID
+160 DAQTLEVLID

-178 SPFQAQCVRKLNPS
+178 SPFQAQCVRKMDS
-192 ESPESQ
+192 
-198 ENPNAEWHDVSW
+198 ENPNDWHDVSW

-219 RYFVEGSNGKK
+219 RYYVEGSDKK
-230 YIDLF
+230 KFIDLF

-260 LLDGYTESRQR
+260 LLDGYSESRQR
-271 TQLINIATDGES
+271 TQLVNIATDGES

-319 YPPEYQADIKPTSS
+319 YPPEYEVDIKPVSS

-340 DRWKDDCG
+340 ERWKDDCG
-348 CSTGAAPGWNQKW
+348 CNTGAQPGWNQKW

-381 AEGAKYYTDFWDAR
+381 AEGAKYYKDFWDAR

-406 EKSVNKFLKENCI
+406 EESVNKFLKENCI
-419 EGFKTKDRT
+419 SGFKAKDRT

-469 IQLAGCFSKT
+469 IQLAGAFS
-479 NYEEKFLNILSK
+479 NANFEEKFLNILSK
-491 AKSNI
+491 AKSNTE
-496 PEYGTGKDIY
+496 EYGNGKNIY
-506 EKFVKPS
+506 ERFVKPS
-513 VVNIEQIVCHW
+513 VVCIEQIVCHW
-524 AISSLYTDLS
+524 AISSLYSDLAD
-534 ELDEIYCYKIKNLSY
+534 LDEIYCYKIKKVNY
-549 ETVKNG
+549 KVVKNG
-555 HADLAF
+555 HAELAL
-561 GKIEVTS
+561 GRIEVTS
-568 KITYEKWIMGF
+568 KITLEKWDMGF
-579 AMLQTPDSEFY
+579 ALLKTPDSEFY
-590 CSVKECD
+590 CAAKECKPD
-597 AKEDFSKAR
+597 EDLSEGR
-606 KYLTK
+606 KLIINT
-611 AFMSN
+611 FMSN
-616 VLLETLKGFE
+616 VMLETLKAFE
-626 EHYSANF
+626 EQYSAKF
-633 YSLKDVLI
+633 YRLKDVLI
-641 DKRKTILDNVLKTRL
+641 DKRKTILDNVLKSRL
-656 TRVANTYEELYE
+656 TRVANTYEELFE
-668 ELKLPVAH
+668 ELKVPVAH
-676 LAGLGM
+676 LANLGM

-687 FRVSAKFCLVKN
+687 FRVSAKFCLIKN
-699 LQELLIHIED
+699 LQEILTHIHD

-715 LAEIKK
+715 LAQVKK
-721 VKEGADK
+721 IKEGADK
-728 FFVNLNKSNCGVTLA
+728 FFVNLNKSNSGVILA

-763 KIFAI
+763 EIFAI

-801 HLEKSKAK
+801 HLELSKTK
-809 NKDRQIALTLLEVGK
+809 DEDRQIALTLLEVGK

-837 DKASLPIRNG
+837 DKASLPFRSA